1 LVGGREIAPPGE
13 NERRLSMAENGNGR
27 FGGREVVIV
36 EAVRTPIG
44 RGHEQKGYYKD
55 VHASNLLAKAYA
67 ELIERAGIDPAE
79 VEDVIAGCV
88 QQFGEQGINIARNA
102 WLEAGL
108 PIEAPAT
115 TVDRQCG
122 SGQQAVNFAAALVAS
137 GVHDVVVAGGVEHMG
152 HISFADSAAVM
163 EEHGFAFSPQLLE
176 KYNLVPQ
183 GISAEMIADKWEI
196 PRSELDEIGL
206 RSHQLAAK
214 ATEEGRFEREIV
226 PFAVNGDTYATDQ
239 GIRPETTLEVLS
251 QLKPAFK
258 EDGKVTAGNSSQ
270 VSDGAAALLLMAREK
285 AEALGLEPRAR
296 IYDQTTVGVDP
307 VIMLTGPIPATRKL
321 LERNGMEMDD
331 IDLVEVN
338 EAFASVVAAWRR
350 ELDPDMDRVNVNGGA
365 IALGHPLGSSGARL
379 ITTLLHEMERSDK
392 GMGLVTMCCGG
403 GLGTGTLIERV

>member
-1 LVGGREIAPPGE
+1 MQAQKAAPE
-13 NERRLSMAENGNGR
+13 LERRLLMAENGNGK

-44 RGHEQKGYYKD
+44 RGHAEKGYYKD
-55 VHASNLLAKAYA
+55 VHASNLLAKVYA
-67 ELIERAGIDPAE
+67 ELLERAGIDPAE
-79 VEDVIAGCV
+79 VEDVVAGCV

-176 KYNLVPQ
+176 RYNLVPQ
-183 GISAEMIADKWEI
+183 GISAEMIADQWEI

-226 PFAVNGDTYATDQ
+226 PFQVNGDTYTTDQ
-239 GIRPETTLEVLS
+239 GIRPDTSLEVLS

-270 VSDGAAALLLMAREK
+270 VSDGAAAVLLMSREK
-285 AEALGLEPRAR
+285 AEALGLQPRAR

-321 LERNGMEMDD
+321 LERNSMEMAD
-331 IDLVEVN
+331 IDLVEIN
-338 EAFASVVAAWRR
+338 EAFASVLAAWRR

-392 GMGLVTMCCGG
+392 EMGLVTMCCGG